1 MGNRREK
8 DSLGE
13 MEVPE
18 EAYYGAQTARALENY
33 PISGMRVHTALVESY
48 VLLKKAAAESLMELE
63 MLDAERGQAIVQ
75 AAGEVLAGALRDQF
89 VVDAFHSGAGTSL
102 HMNVNE
108 VLAGRANE
116 VLTGRR
122 GGSSP
127 VHPNDHVNMSQS
139 TNDTFPTALRM
150 AARIRVERLV
160 RALRGL
166 EDELARK
173 GEEFGGIVKAG
184 RTHLQDAVPVR
195 LGQEFAAYAVA
206 IRQARVA
213 IVAAAHWLEELP
225 IGGSAVGTGLNT
237 HPQFR
242 YKTIEHIA
250 AATGLDFLPAGDLRA
265 GMQSNFGVAL
275 MSACLKVAVLEVSR
289 IANDLRLLASGPAT
303 GISEIDLP
311 AVQPGSSIM
320 PGKVNPSI
328 PEMTNMV
335 CFQVIGNDAAV
346 SWASAA
352 GQLELN
358 VMMPVMAHNLLQS
371 IDILTNALD
380 VLAARCVAGITARP
394 ERCRRFAESSVA
406 LATALNP
413 RIGYDRAAAIVKEAL
428 TSGRTVV
435 DVARERS
442 GLSPEELDD
451 LFDVFRMTEPRTT

>member
-1 MGNRREK
+1 
-8 DSLGE
+8 
-13 MEVPE
+13 
-18 EAYYGAQTARALENY
+18 ENY

-242 YKTIEHIA
+242 FKTIERIA
-250 AATGLDFLPAGDLRA
+250 AATGLDFRPAGDLRA

>member
-63 MLDAERGQAIVQ
+63 MLDAERGQAIAQ

-237 HPQFR
+237 QPQFR
-242 YKTIEHIA
+242 FKTIERIA
-250 AATGLDFLPAGDLRA
+250 AATGLDFRPAGDLRA